1 VTKAQGKGYHK
12 PPISLLLVEGET
24 DELFYYRIKESCLDS
39 KKYRVTIRNLKGIFN
54 INKKVINK
62 VEEYCEKHTDE
73 LVRIYCCLDRESRE
87 GKTPG
92 FELKTI
98 VREIHECNIESVL
111 SIDAIIATQ
120 QIESWFFWDMETI
133 YKCLRVARSRRKKN
147 AYRPPDRYTYHDMIR
162 LFRNYGKVYNKGKKR
177 CGYFIRQL
185 NLDIIIRNCSELRK
199 GIEKIKSQAN
209 DTTTHL
215 FKK

>member
-1 VTKAQGKGYHK
+1 MAKAQGKENHK
-12 PPISLLLVEGET
+12 TPISLLLVEGET
-24 DELFYYRIKESCLDS
+24 DELFYYRIKKSYLAS
-39 KKYRVTIRNLKGIFN
+39 KKYRVTIRNLKGLFN

-92 FELKTI
+92 FEQKTI
-98 VREIHECNIESVL
+98 VREIYKRNIESVL

-133 YKCLRVARSRRKKN
+133 YKCLKVKHSQRKKN
-147 AYRPPDRYTYHDMIR
+147 AYRPPDRYTYHDMIK
-162 LFRNYGKVYNKGKKR
+162 LFRNHGKVYNKGKR
-177 CGYFIRQL
+177 CGYFIQQL